1 MKSIDD
7 LEEYVKALN
16 YRIERLNN
24 EIMTLE
30 AELEEVI
37 ALRNESLRELN
48 KLKGTI

>member
-1 MKSIDD
+1 MKSINA
-7 LEEYVKALN
+7 LEEYVDALN

-24 EIMTLE
+24 EIM
-30 AELEEVI
+30 ELESELAEVI